1 MSLEII
7 LILAKNRDFM
17 KNMSKKAE
25 KKLTKSQSYFP
36 NSKKPSPT
44 FFLARVVTGQNLTSE
59 SLSVVR
65 AVSVVED
72 EGEKSYAQNRNSLTQ
87 KSFSYTCA
95 CPHGRNQRSRNI
107 RHGIRKGKTWSIGF
121 FS

>member
-72 EGEKSYAQNRNSLTQ
+72 EGEKSYAQNRNSLSPKNHFLTLVPAH
-87 KSFSYTCA
+87 TV
-95 CPHGRNQRSRNI
+95 
-107 RHGIRKGKTWSIGF
+107 
-121 FS
+121 

>member
-1 MSLEII
+1 
-7 LILAKNRDFM
+7 M

-72 EGEKSYAQNRNSLTQ
+72 EGEKSYAQNRNSLSPKNHFLTLVPAH
-87 KSFSYTCA
+87 TVDLCA
-95 CPHGRNQRSRNI
+95 FRRFCAQACLGT
-107 RHGIRKGKTWSIGF
+107 RKF
-121 FS
+121 RRFYAQAF

>member
-1 MSLEII
+1 
-7 LILAKNRDFM
+7 M

-72 EGEKSYAQNRNSLTQ
+72 EGEKSYAQNRNSLSPKNHFLTLVPAHTVDIHLDFKKCT
-87 KSFSYTCA
+87 KSTKSGANKVTVT
-95 CPHGRNQRSRNI
+95 H
-107 RHGIRKGKTWSIGF
+107 RKN
-121 FS
+121 